1 MSNTVRAIQPQKMQ
15 ASRYAWYAL
24 ALLTLVYL
32 LNFLDRMLIYIL
44 FTPIKKEM
52 LFSDVELALLSSTS
66 FVIFYTVL
74 GIPFGR
80 LADRIERKKMIGFGL
95 AAWSVFSGMTGF
107 ATDFWTIFACRVMV
121 GVGEATLGPA
131 ALSLLSDF
139 FPKEIRATA
148 QGIYS
153 SAIAVGSGLAFLLGG
168 WIADAMGWRYAFFLL
183 GFPGVLVALLVF
195 LLKEPLRGSSESKSE
210 AKSESS
216 LKELFKTKTLW
227 LHHAGY
233 AIFNI
238 ASASV
243 GAWLTVYFVRVHK
256 LSLSEVGLWFGIAM
270 MTGGIAGMVLGGIA
284 ADKFREKEIGGRM
297 RVASVSALVSGAIW
311 AVMLFGDN
319 VKFLLMLN
327 IAMQAFSLSWLGAS
341 FADLNDIVE
350 PKQRGLAVGVY
361 FFVVNLA
368 GYGIAPL
375 VIGRLNDAM
384 NITENPEAM
393 RLSLLICPIACAVAT
408 VVLWLGRR
416 EMNARYNR
424 KLEEALP

>member
-1 MSNTVRAIQPQKMQ
+1 MSNTASSIQPRKMH

-24 ALLTLVYL
+24 GLLTLVYL

-80 LADRIERKKMIGFGL
+80 LADKIERKKMIGFGL
-95 AAWSVFSGMTGF
+95 VAWSVFSGMTGF

-168 WIADAMGWRYAFFLL
+168 WIADAMGWRYAFFFL
-183 GFPGVLVALLVF
+183 GFPGVLVALFVF
-195 LLKEPLRGSSESKSE
+195 MLKEPLRGSSETKSE

-216 LKELFKTKTLW
+216 LKDLFKTKTLW

-233 AIFNI
+233 AVFNI

-270 MTGGIAGMVLGGIA
+270 MTGGIAGMVLGGIF
-284 ADKFREKEIGGRM
+284 ADKFREKQIGGRM
-297 RVASVSALVSGAIW
+297 RVASISALFSGIIW
-311 AVMLFGDN
+311 AVMLLGNDA
-319 VKFLLMLN
+319 KALLMLN
-327 IAMQAFSLSWLGAS
+327 ILMQAFSLSWLGAS

-361 FFVVNLA
+361 FFIVNVA

-375 VIGRLNDAM
+375 VIGRLNDVM
-384 NITENPEAM
+384 NITVNPDAM
-393 RLSLLICPIACAVAT
+393 RLSLLICPIACVVAT
-408 VVLWLGRR
+408 LLLWLGSR

>member
-1 MSNTVRAIQPQKMQ
+1 MTNTASSIQPQKMQ
-15 ASRYAWYAL
+15 ASAYAWYAL
-24 ALLTLVYL
+24 GLLTLVYL

-80 LADRIERKKMIGFGL
+80 LADKIERKKMIGFGL
-95 AAWSVFSGMTGF
+95 VAWSLFSGLTGF

-121 GVGEATLGPA
+121 GIGEATLGPA

-168 WIADAMGWRYAFFLL
+168 WIAEAIGWRYAFYLL
-183 GFPGVLVALLVF
+183 GFPGVLVAVF
-195 LLKEPLRGSSESKSE
+195 VFMLKEPARGSSETKSE
-210 AKSESS
+210 AQSEAS
-216 LKELFKTKTLW
+216 LKALFKTKTLW
-227 LHHAGY
+227 FHHLGY
-233 AIFNI
+233 AVFNM

-270 MTGGIAGMVLGGIA
+270 MTGGLAGIVFSGWLS
-284 ADKFREKEIGGRM
+284 DRFRAKQLGGRM
-297 RVASVSALVSGAIW
+297 QLASLSALMSAIIW
-311 AVMLFGDN
+311 AVILFGND
-319 VKFLLMLN
+319 VKLLLFIN
-327 IAMQAFSLSWLGAS
+327 IVMQAFSLSWLGPS

-361 FFVVNLA
+361 FFIVNVA

-375 VIGRLNDAM
+375 VIGRFNDVM
-384 NITENPEAM
+384 SITTNPEAM

-408 VVLWLGRR
+408 VMLWLGSR
-416 EMNARYNR
+416 EMNLSVKGA
-424 KLEEALP
+424 

>member
-1 MSNTVRAIQPQKMQ
+1 MINTASHTEPQKRQ
-15 ASRYAWYAL
+15 ASTYAWYAL
-24 ALLTLVYL
+24 GLLTLVYL

-66 FVIFYTVL
+66 FVIFYTLL

-80 LADRIERKKMIGFGL
+80 LADKIERKKIIGFGL
-95 AAWSVFSGMTGF
+95 VAWSVFSGLTGF

-121 GVGEATLGPA
+121 GIGEATLGPA

-168 WIADAMGWRYAFFLL
+168 WIAEAMGWRYAFYLL
-183 GFPGVLVALLVF
+183 GFPGVLVAVF
-195 LLKEPLRGSSESKSE
+195 VFMLKEPLRGSSETKSE
-210 AKSESS
+210 AQSEAS
-216 LKELFKTKTLW
+216 LKALFKTKTLW
-227 LHHAGY
+227 FHHLGY
-233 AIFNI
+233 AVFNI

-270 MTGGIAGMVLGGIA
+270 MTGGLAGIVFGGWLS
-284 ADKFREKEIGGRM
+284 DKFRAKQLGGRM
-297 RVASVSALVSGAIW
+297 QLASLSALMSAMIW
-311 AVMLFGDN
+311 AVILFGND
-319 VKFLLMLN
+319 VKLLLFINMV
-327 IAMQAFSLSWLGAS
+327 MQAFSLSWLGPS

-350 PKQRGLAVGVY
+350 PKQRGLAVGIY
-361 FFVVNLA
+361 FFIVNVA

-375 VIGRLNDAM
+375 VIGRLNDVM
-384 NITENPEAM
+384 NITTNPEAM
-393 RLSLLICPIACAVAT
+393 RLSLLICPIACVVAT
-408 VVLWLGRR
+408 LLLWLGSR
-416 EMNARYNR
+416 EMNLSVKGA
-424 KLEEALP
+424 

>member
-1 MSNTVRAIQPQKMQ
+1 MSNATSSVQSQKKQ
-15 ASRYAWYAL
+15 ASVYAWYVL
-24 ALLTLVYL
+24 GLLTLVYL

-52 LFSDVELALLSSTS
+52 MFSDVELALLSSTS
-66 FVIFYTVL
+66 FVIFYTML

-80 LADRIERKKMIGFGL
+80 LADKIERKKMIGFGL
-95 AAWSVFSGMTGF
+95 VAWSIFSGMTGF
-107 ATDFWTIFACRVMV
+107 ASDFWTIFACRVMV

-168 WIADAMGWRYAFFLL
+168 WIADAMGWRYAFILL
-183 GFPGVLVALLVF
+183 GFPGALISVF
-195 LLKEPLRGSSESKSE
+195 VFMLNEPVRGSSETSSE

-216 LKELFKTKTLW
+216 VKELLKTKMLW

-256 LSLSEVGLWFGIAM
+256 LSLSEVGIWFGIAM
-270 MTGGIAGMVLGGIA
+270 MTGGIAGMVFGGIF

-297 RVASVSALVSGAIW
+297 RVASVSALFSAAIW
-311 AVMLFGDN
+311 AVMLFGDD
-319 VKFLLMLN
+319 VKFLLLLN

-350 PKQRGLAVGVY
+350 PKQRGVAVGVY

-384 NITENPEAM
+384 NITANPEAM

-408 VVLWLGRR
+408 VVLWFGSR
-416 EMNARYNR
+416 EMNVRYAR
-424 KLEEALP
+424 KVEEAIS

>member
-1 MSNTVRAIQPQKMQ
+1 MEQAISIEP
-15 ASRYAWYAL
+15 ARTRVGGYAWYAL
-24 ALLTLVYL
+24 GLLTFVYL

-52 LFSDVELALLSSTS
+52 SFSDVELALLSSTS
-66 FVIFYTVL
+66 FVIFYTLL

-80 LADRIERKKMIGFGL
+80 LADKIERKKMIALGL

-139 FPKEIRATA
+139 FPKRIRATA

-168 WIADAMGWRYAFFLL
+168 WIADAMGWRYAFYLL
-183 GFPGVLVALLVF
+183 GFPGALVAIFVF
-195 LLKEPLRGSSESKSE
+195 LLKEPTRGESETKSE
-210 AKSESS
+210 AKSEAS

-227 LHHAGY
+227 LHHLGY
-233 AIFNI
+233 AIFNVG
-238 ASASV
+238 SASI
-243 GAWLTVYFVRVHK
+243 GAWLTVYFARVHK
-256 LSLSEVGLWFGIAM
+256 LSLSEIGLWFGVAM
-270 MTGGIAGMVLGGIA
+270 MTGGVAGMILGGRF
-284 ADKFREKEIGGRM
+284 ADKFRKKQIGGRM
-297 RVASVSALVSGAIW
+297 LVASVSALASAAIW
-311 AVMLFGDN
+311 AMMLLGDDAKTLLALN
-319 VKFLLMLN
+319 V
-327 IAMQAFSLSWLGAS
+327 AMQAFALSWLGPS

-361 FFVVNLA
+361 FFIVNVA

-384 NITENPEAM
+384 NVVANPDAM
-393 RLSLLICPIACAVAT
+393 RLSLAVCPAASAVAAL
-408 VVLWLGRR
+408 VLWLGSR
-416 EMNARYNR
+416 EMNSRY
-424 KLEEALP
+424 KEASP